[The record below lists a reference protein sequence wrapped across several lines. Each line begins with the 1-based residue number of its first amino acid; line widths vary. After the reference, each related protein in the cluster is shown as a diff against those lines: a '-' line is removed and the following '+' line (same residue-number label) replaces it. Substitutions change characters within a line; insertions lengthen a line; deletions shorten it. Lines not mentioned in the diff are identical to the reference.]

1 MYYCFLYL
9 RSTVVANIR
18 SSISYDTQTP
28 PSQSLKQV
36 SHAFFFP
43 TQFSVSEK
51 QCFLLVFSDSLTR
64 FSVLLLA
71 NVNHFDLLFLRL
83 IPSHLRSD
91 SLTFGIMGM
100 WIGLTKKKLNK
111 ANLIT
116 LQPTNNYLTGTQFR
130 VFRDCKKNRLLILP
144 HEKFLQFD
152 WLRAVVFQLNLK

>member
-116 LQPTNNYLTGTQFR
+116 LQPTNNYLNGTQFR
-130 VFRDCKKNRLLILP
+130 VFRDCKKIASLYYHMRNFYNLIGL
-144 HEKFLQFD
+144 ELWYFSLI
-152 WLRAVVFQLNLK
+152 